1 VLIQAHDL
9 LPPQPPSLA
18 MAYAK
23 WKNDAGANFD
33 TGLLCRWMEP
43 PQEGNVIEAKG
54 IRTVLLVNL
63 GWHACAD

>member
-1 VLIQAHDL
+1 
-9 LPPQPPSLA
+9 